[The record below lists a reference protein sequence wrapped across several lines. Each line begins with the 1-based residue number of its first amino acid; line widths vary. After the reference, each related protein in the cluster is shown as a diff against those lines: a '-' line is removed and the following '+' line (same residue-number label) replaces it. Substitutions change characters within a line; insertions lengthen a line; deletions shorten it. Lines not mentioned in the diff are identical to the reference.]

1 MNPFDDPLGDATAKA
16 FGKTQAKG
24 AAQPT
29 PSAAEH
35 LDDDELDGEYGWDE
49 TSTQP
54 DSSATQNQPADVLQI
69 DYGEEALV
77 PPPVQNTVVRG
88 ILHKGS
94 ITLIFGMPK
103 SGKSFLATDL
113 ALAVA
118 DDSRANW
125 MGHRIMQH
133 GPVLYV
139 ACEGHGGFWKR
150 LRAMIPTD
158 QLAPE
163 QFALARGRPKLI
175 IDPEAKGYT
184 WVPHPDDVTQAC
196 NRVHAKLHKP
206 PVLVVIDTVFR
217 SFGGAN
223 VNDSAHMNAYV
234 AAAQEI
240 ADCGIAV
247 LLVHHTTKTNNTPAG
262 SVSLIG
268 AADTLVKVEKN
279 KDNGSHVWEV
289 QEAKDD
295 AETPP
300 REFTLEVVDGIPDA
314 FREYVSS
321 CRVIDRGT
329 RKHEAKPSKA
339 KKEAE
344 PKPRGANAENIFMA
358 LMGLFAKPGVA
369 QEREIVS
376 GKPKL
381 PSVTRDQ
388 LRDHLKAAGL
398 IDGTKDG
405 GMTATD
411 RSRLHKGLVA
421 LFERGEIV
429 MTERA
434 IAWTPPQDATAAARP
449 TP

>member
-1 MNPFDDPLGDATAKA
+1 MNPFDDPLGNAASA
-16 FGKTQAKG
+16 GFGKAQAKSSAQAKG
-24 AAQPT
+24 GPA
-29 PSAAEH
+29 PSAAED
-35 LDDDELDGEYGWDE
+35 LDDDGPDGEYGWDE
-49 TSTQP
+49 TTTQP
-54 DSSATQNQPADVLQI
+54 GILQI

-77 PPPVQNTVVRG
+77 PPPTQNTVVRG

-118 DDSRANW
+118 DAARANW

-139 ACEGHGGFWKR
+139 ACEGFGGFWKR
-150 LRAMIPTD
+150 LRAMIPVD

-163 QFALARGRPKLI
+163 QLAIAKGRPKLI
-175 IDPEAKGYT
+175 VDPEGRGYA
-184 WVPHPDDVTQAC
+184 WVPHPDDITEAC
-196 NRVHAKLHKP
+196 NRVRERLGQL

-240 ADCGIAV
+240 ADRSIAV

-279 KDNGSHVWEV
+279 KDGSHVWEV

-300 REFTLEVVDGIPDA
+300 REFTLEVVDGIRDA
-314 FREYVSS
+314 FGEYVSS

-329 RKHEAKPSKA
+329 RRHEAKPGKA
-339 KKEAE
+339 KEAE
-344 PKPRGANAENIFMA
+344 PKQPKPRTPNGELIHSA
-358 LMGLFAKPGVA
+358 LVGVFAKKHTP
-369 QEREIVS
+369 QEREIIP

-381 PSVTRDQ
+381 RSVTRDQ
-388 LRDHLKAAGL
+388 LRDRLKTL
-398 IDGTKDG
+398 
-405 GMTATD
+405 
-411 RSRLHKGLVA
+411 GLVI
-421 LFERGEIV
+421 GNTKGS
-429 MTERA
+429 MTPRSA
-434 IAWTPPQDATAAARP
+434 VGCMRS
-449 TP
+449 